1 MKVIADRTRTVE
13 LDEFLTRPLFAHLAT
28 LAADGP
34 RDSPVWF
41 LWEESC
47 LWIIG
52 SDRTDSFPSRLRR
65 DGRCAVGIVDFDR
78 SSGLV
83 QHVGI
88 RGHASVQQF
97 DAERAQRLLARY
109 LGEDHRRWDK
119 RFLDTLG
126 DPDNVFVRV
135 VPDTVVARDVSYEI
149 VGAVPQL

>member
-13 LDEFLTRPLFAHLAT
+13 LKEFLTRPLFAHLAT
-28 LAADGP
+28 LAAHAA
-34 RDSPVWF
+34 
-41 LWEESC
+41 
-47 LWIIG
+47 
-52 SDRTDSFPSRLRR
+52 LRAR
-65 DGRCAVGIVDFDR
+65 RER
-78 SSGLV
+78 GLV

-88 RGHASVQQF
+88 RGRASVQRF

-109 LGEDHRRWDK
+109 LGEDQRCWDK

-149 VGAVPQL
+149 PQP